1 MVIKLNDFV
10 AQKIVEFIHEK
21 SGFAVIVCDATG
33 TIIADSAQARVGQH
47 HKGSWRIL
55 TTPCDSVAISAVE
68 ADASGGQIK
77 EGLNIAIE
85 ADGVKL
91 GTFGI
96 AGPLEIIQPV
106 ARIAAG
112 MVIMMLRD
120 EELKDFIRNQ
130 VKVLSTSVDRA
141 ASGELANQRIV
152 IELLKNTTDVMAFG
166 NGNYSEIYEMID
178 SMSNLALKD
187 TLTGIYNRRYINE
200 KLPVDLISASLSEQT
215 LSVIMADIDF
225 FKKVNDVYG
234 HLAGDCVL
242 KNFAETLS
250 GCIRRES
257 DWVSRY
263 GGEEFLICLPG
274 AEIEKA
280 KEMAEHMR
288 SAVENNVIR
297 CGEHTVK
304 ITASFGIS
312 SIKPTPGEPC
322 VSVEKLIECADK
334 KLYTAK
340 NNGRNRVE
348 S

>member
-1 MVIKLNDFV
+1 MVIKLSDFV
-10 AQKIVEFIHEK
+10 AQKIVEFIHAK
-21 SGFAVIVCDATG
+21 SGFPVIVCDDTG
-33 TIIADSAQARVGQH
+33 TIIADSAQARIGQQ
-47 HKGSWRIL
+47 HKGSRQIL
-55 TTPCDSVAISAVE
+55 TTPRDSVAITAVE

-85 ADGVKL
+85 ADGVKI

-96 AGPLEIIQPV
+96 AGPLAIIQPV

-130 VKVLSTSVDRA
+130 VKVLSTSVDQV
-141 ASGELANQRIV
+141 ASGELSNRRIV

-166 NGNYSEIYEMID
+166 NGNHSEIYEMID

-200 KLPVDLISASLSEQT
+200 KLPVDIVSASLSEQS
-215 LSVIMADIDF
+215 LSIIMADIDF
-225 FKKVNDVYG
+225 FKKVNDTYG
-234 HLAGDCVL
+234 HLAGDCTL
-242 KNFAETLS
+242 KGFADILS

-274 AEIEKA
+274 ASVEKA
-280 KEMAEHMR
+280 IEIAEHIR
-288 SAVENNVIR
+288 SNVENNAIL
-297 CGEHTVK
+297 CGEHTIR
-304 ITASFGIS
+304 ITASFGVC
-312 SIKPTPGEPC
+312 SIKPAPGASG
-322 VSVEKLIECADK
+322 VSVENLIESADN
-334 KLYTAK
+334 KLYLAK
-340 NNGRNRVE
+340 NKGRNRVE
-348 S
+348 A